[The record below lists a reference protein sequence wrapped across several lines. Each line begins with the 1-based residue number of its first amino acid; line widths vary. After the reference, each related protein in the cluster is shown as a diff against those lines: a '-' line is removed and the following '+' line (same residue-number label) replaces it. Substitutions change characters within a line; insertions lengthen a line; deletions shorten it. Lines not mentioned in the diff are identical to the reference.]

1 MKKLIEEKYGEYN
14 LYSFEKK
21 YIEICKKILEKDY
34 ITVKELKNTPRNYV
48 SIIEVDGEKYVYK
61 EPRNEYKLI
70 QRKIM
75 TIFKKGEALN
85 ILVNVSKA
93 MDLGIESLA
102 KIYCVVNRR
111 EKRMINFSFL
121 LMEYIEENKNI
132 EVWDRNKLN
141 LGIEKLEKIHEL
153 GYYHGDFN
161 PSNIILTKNGE
172 IKIIDTQLKKDIF
185 FNYRRHYDMITMQ
198 YDSYKEM
205 KYPYKKNVIYRI
217 AYMIKRFKKLS
228 LIKKI
233 KKIRRKKREE

>member
-1 MKKLIEEKYGEYN
+1 MKKLVEEKYREYN
-14 LYSFEKK
+14 LYSFEEK
-21 YIEICKKILEKDY
+21 YIKICKKILDKDY
-34 ITVKELKNTPRNYV
+34 TTVSELKNTSRNYV

-61 EPRNEYKLI
+61 EPRNEYKLV

-85 ILVNVSKA
+85 TLVNVNKVI
-93 MDLGIESLA
+93 DLGIESLA
-102 KIYCVVNRR
+102 KVYCAVNRR
-111 EKRMINFSFL
+111 EKGMINFSFL
-121 LMEYIEENKNI
+121 LMEYIEEDKNI

-141 LGIEKLEKIHEL
+141 LGIEKLEKIHRL

-161 PSNIILTKNGE
+161 PSNIILTKNRE

-205 KYPYKKNVIYRI
+205 EYPYKKDIIYWI
-217 AYMIKRFKKLS
+217 AYSIKKL
-228 LIKKI
+228 K
-233 KKIRRKKREE
+233 RMGRK

>member
-1 MKKLIEEKYGEYN
+1 MKKLIKEKYGEYN
-14 LYSFEKK
+14 LYSFEEK
-21 YIEICKKILEKDY
+21 YIDICKKILNKDY
-34 ITVKELKNTPRNYV
+34 VTIKELKNTPRNYV
-48 SIIEVDGEKYVYK
+48 AIIEVDGEKYVYK

-85 ILVNVSKA
+85 TLVNVNKV
-93 MDLGIESLA
+93 MDLGIENLA
-102 KIYCVVNRR
+102 KIYCAVNRR
-111 EKRMINFSFL
+111 EKGMINFSFL
-121 LMEYIEENKNI
+121 LMEWIEENKNI

-141 LGIEKLEKIHEL
+141 LGIEKLEKIHRL

-161 PSNIILTKNGE
+161 PSNIILTKNRE

-205 KYPYKKNVIYRI
+205 EYPYKKDIIYWI
-217 AYMIKRFKKLS
+217 AYSIKKL
-228 LIKKI
+228 K
-233 KKIRRKKREE
+233 RMGRK